1 MSTKI
6 HNGLI
11 LRKATLAQG
20 LERLKGVRSA
30 VLPKARAAIA
40 RTIAKHMTYTLDM
53 PHNICLIKSEEKG
66 FWAVIE
72 AMNKARATVLGEGH
86 RDTTWDF
93 SFDVCLIPKGRDLL
107 ALYYIENNPGYV
119 SALKEAGFEDYHYQ
133 NSTDRPD
140 SITAQDW
147 ARRKRDWCT
156 ALPGSTA
163 PNQVGMTYTVLS
175 WRDIESVVYDRELV
189 AASAPDEDERRK
201 AVAMRLT
208 EIEVAKN
215 NPELRLRAMFEMTQ
229 ELEPERRPSVILAP
243 APFG

>member
-20 LERLKGVRSA
+20 LERLKGVRTE
-30 VLPKARAAIA
+30 VLPKAQAAVA
-40 RTIAKHMTYTLDM
+40 KVIAKHMTYTLDM
-53 PHNICLIKSEEKG
+53 PYNICSLVSEEKG
-66 FWAVIE
+66 FWAVLE
-72 AMNKARATVLGEGH
+72 AIKKARATVLGEGH

-140 SITAQDW
+140 SITAHDW
-147 ARRKRDWCT
+147 ACRKRAWDK
-156 ALPGSTA
+156 ALPAATA
-163 PNQVGMTYTVLS
+163 PNQVGMTYTVIS
-175 WRDIESVVYDRELV
+175 WWDIQSVVYERELV
-189 AASAPDEDERRK
+189 AASAPDEDARRK

-215 NPELRLRAMFEMTQ
+215 NPELGIWEMFELTQ
-229 ELEPERRPSVILAP
+229 KLEPERRDSVNLAP